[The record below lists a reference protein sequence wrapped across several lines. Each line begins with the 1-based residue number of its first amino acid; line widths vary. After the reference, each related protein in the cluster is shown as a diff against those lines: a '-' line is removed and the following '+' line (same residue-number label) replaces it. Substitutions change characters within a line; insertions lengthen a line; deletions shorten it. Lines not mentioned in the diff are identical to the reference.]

1 MKLPRLMLML
11 LTVTRK
17 HPLLV
22 CTSACFPTQLFNSM
36 HEFIA
41 NITHV
46 IVGSLLVCLF
56 YMCKGINI
64 SYQYAICNGVV
75 STFPH
80 LVFLAHITSS
90 VELLL
95 VQRQYLA

>member
-1 MKLPRLMLML
+1 MIELGTEFYQISLLSLTLLLSYVFFLCSWIANMKLPRLMLML
-11 LTVTRK
+11 LIVTRK

-22 CTSACFPTQLFNSM
+22 CTSACFPTQLFNLR

-56 YMCKGINI
+56 YMC
-64 SYQYAICNGVV
+64 
-75 STFPH
+75 T
-80 LVFLAHITSS
+80 
-90 VELLL
+90 LL
-95 VQRQYLA
+95 